1 VKKTL
6 ESGAVLEL
14 SICSFKEGT
23 NLMKAVAKELKTT
36 TIAFGVKDAKNF
48 GDLFKNITDDSM
60 NTLKNLVVG
69 LLSSEEIEAALWPC
83 MERGTYTFN
92 NLTRKINSDLFEDE
106 KVRADYLPILKE
118 VLVFSLAPFFSSLKS
133 LVWDSQ
139 VASTSTQ

>member
-1 VKKTL
+1 
-6 ESGAVLEL
+6 
-14 SICSFKEGT
+14 
-23 NLMKAVAKELKTT
+23 
-36 TIAFGVKDAKNF
+36 
-48 GDLFKNITDDSM
+48 
-60 NTLKNLVVG
+60 
-69 LLSSEEIEAALWPC
+69 